1 MRRSLIMTL
10 IFALLAGPASAEI
23 LTSSSLAI
31 YRQKAEQFARNRY
44 QDARSLLLGPKRP
57 SAISPTSE
65 SCGAL
70 YARRVALI
78 KDQLDY
84 RATFWDDPRNR
95 AVVFIGSAWSGA
107 FYYLP
112 YSALAEYSEAITGP
126 QTQAEIDAL
135 RAASAR
141 QRCFER

>member
-1 MRRSLIMTL
+1 MRNPALITL
-10 IFALLAGPASAEI
+10 VLSLLAGPANAE
-23 LTSSSLAI
+23 SLMSPSMQL
-31 YRQKAEQFARNRY
+31 YRQKAEQFARDRY
-44 QDARSLLLGPKRP
+44 RNARDLLIGPERP

-65 SCGAL
+65 SCAAL

-78 KDQLDY
+78 QDQLDY
-84 RATFWDDPRNR
+84 RATFWDDQRNR
-95 AVVFIGSAWSGA
+95 AVVFIGPAWSGA

-112 YSALAEYSEAITGP
+112 YSALAEYSEAISGP
-126 QTQAEIDAL
+126 QTQTDIDAL